1 MPYAS
6 NTWKTILEEDAG
18 KPGEDRMERR
28 GGHDAVARAPGKG
41 CVRNPSYGHQG
52 DTHRAGGKRQRLFNF
67 WAQPYTPAGISDSRG
82 TDIGKTGAG
91 QEVEILEG
99 SWEFCLT

>member
-1 MPYAS
+1 
-6 NTWKTILEEDAG
+6 
-18 KPGEDRMERR
+18 MERR

-52 DTHRAGGKRQRLFNF
+52 DTHRAGEKGSGCSIFGHSPIHLREYQTAEGLTSGKQE
-67 WAQPYTPAGISDSRG
+67 RG
-82 TDIGKTGAG
+82 QD
-91 QEVEILEG
+91 VEILEG